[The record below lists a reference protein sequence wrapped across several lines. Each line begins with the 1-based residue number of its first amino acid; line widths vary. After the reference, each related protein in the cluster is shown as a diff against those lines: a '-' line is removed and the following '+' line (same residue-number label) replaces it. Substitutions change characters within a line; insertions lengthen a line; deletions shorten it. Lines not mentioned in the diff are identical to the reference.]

1 MTVEAAQTSS
11 IETNTTQSRL
21 KQTATPGDTQ
31 RRSRFGIKAKL
42 FLAFFSLA
50 GLTAVASAVA
60 WYVFRDIDRAVT
72 RVTVESVPGIITA
85 LSSAEKSAEIAAA
98 APALMAVGSQEERV
112 LEQAKLEEGARA
124 LVALI
129 DDLNASN
136 VPQERTIALSNI
148 EREIRAKLEELN
160 VTVEKR
166 LRLEAQ
172 RQAAVRGISTAHASF
187 LIALEP
193 LVDDSVFDLVTRGE
207 DVTAES
213 TRAITD
219 LVEGNVSRID
229 QLFTIN
235 AEVNL
240 AAGLLAEAA
249 QVSDPVL
256 IEPIRERFLAAAA
269 TIDRSLRRLPG
280 GPDTTSLRERA
291 EGLLALGAGP
301 DKMFDVRERILRAA
315 SGDRHSLEANQQQL
329 AALKTAHE
337 SLLLTLTPMIDDAA
351 FDLVLTTERVTA
363 DNSKEL
369 TDLIDVGANVLQRLL
384 TVRAEGNLA
393 VSLLDQAAGTLDVSL
408 LEPLSE
414 RFVAA
419 KEHIEQMLR
428 ELPPSLDDRQVQTA
442 ASTFIDLGSGDDGV
456 FALRRAELQQI
467 AAAQSALEGSRAL
480 AVQLGDEVAG
490 LVTAARAASNAAA
503 SRSAQAIN
511 SGEVFMMIITVA
523 SIVGAVIVMLY
534 YVVPSIIRPLES
546 ITGAMTDLAAGDTSV
561 DIPGRER
568 SDELGRM
575 AQALGVFRD
584 TAIEV
589 QKSNLKEIRETRR
602 RLSEAIESISEAFS
616 LYNSEDRLVA
626 CNSKYRTLLYPGA
639 GDESI
644 IGMTFETLIRHSA
657 ERGDIVDAQ
666 GRIEEWVKERLARH
680 RDPGAAFLQR
690 RGDGRWVIVSERKTD
705 DGGRVAVYS
714 DVTELKQREEELSV
728 KTNALEQLSGRLAKY
743 LSPQV
748 YESIFT
754 GRSQVTVASRRKK
767 LTIFFSDLEGFTE
780 TTERL
785 EPEDL
790 TQLLNHYLTE
800 MSKIALQYGG
810 TIDKY
815 VGDAILIF
823 FGDPETQGVK
833 ADAVACVRM
842 AIAMRK
848 RMRELD
854 SVWRASGIE
863 KPPRCRI
870 GINTGFCTVGN
881 FGSEDRMDY
890 TIIGGGV
897 NLACRLEQMA
907 PPGEILI
914 SYETYAHVKDQ
925 VCCEERDRIN
935 VKGISRSV
943 AIYQVIDLHDNLG
956 KSRDLIHED
965 YGTLKLDIDLEA
977 MSTKERS
984 HAVTVLQRAVDRL
997 SRADEATAP
1006 LITAKQD
1013 RA

>member
-1 MTVEAAQTSS
+1 MTVEAAQTFSNK
-11 IETNTTQSRL
+11 TNTTQSGL
-21 KQTATPGDTQ
+21 KQAATAGATRQPA
-31 RRSRFGIKAKL
+31 RFGIKAKL
-42 FLAFFSLA
+42 FLAFFFLA

-60 WYVFRDIDRAVT
+60 WYVFRDINRAVT
-72 RVTVESVPGIITA
+72 RVTVESVPGIIAA
-85 LSSAEKSAEIAAA
+85 LSAAEKSAEIAAA
-98 APALMAVGSQEERV
+98 APALMAVRSQEERV
-112 LEQAKLEEGARA
+112 LEQAKLDEGARA

-129 DDLNASN
+129 DDLKASN

-148 EREIRAKLEELN
+148 EREIKTKLEELN
-160 VTVEKR
+160 VAVEER
-166 LRLEAQ
+166 LRFEAQ
-172 RQAAVRGISTAHASF
+172 RQAAVRGLSTEHTSF
-187 LIALEP
+187 LMALEP

-207 DVTAES
+207 DLTAES

-219 LVEGNVSRID
+219 LVESNVGRID
-229 QLFTIN
+229 LLSTIN
-235 AEVNL
+235 AEANL
-240 AAGLLAEAA
+240 AAGLLSEAA
-249 QVSDPVL
+249 HISDPAF
-256 IEPIRERFLAAAA
+256 IQPIRERFLAAAA
-269 TIDRSLRRLPG
+269 AVDRSLRLLPD
-280 GPDTTSLRERA
+280 GPRTTLLRARA
-291 EGLLALGAGP
+291 KGLLALGAGS
-301 DKMFDVRERILRAA
+301 DNIFDVRERTLRAA
-315 SGDRHSLEANQQQL
+315 SGYRHSLEANRQQL
-329 AALKTAHE
+329 AVLKTAHE

-351 FDLVLTTERVTA
+351 FDLVLTTEKVTV

-369 TDLIDVGANVLQRLL
+369 TDFIDGGANILQLLL
-384 TVRAEGNLA
+384 TLRGEGNLA
-393 VSLLDQAAGTLDVSL
+393 VSILEQAAGTLDVNL
-408 LEPLSE
+408 LEPLND

-419 KEHIEQMLR
+419 KERIERTLR
-428 ELPPSLDDRQVQTA
+428 QLPPSLGDRKVQKA
-442 ASTFIDLGSGDDGV
+442 ASTLIDLSRGDDGI

-467 AAAQSALEGSRAL
+467 AIAQSALEGSREL
-480 AVQLGDEVAG
+480 AVRLGDEVAG
-490 LVTAARAASNAAA
+490 LVTAARAASNVAA

-511 SGEVFMMIITVA
+511 SGEVLMMIITVA
-523 SIVGAVIVMLY
+523 SVVGAVIVMLY
-534 YVVPSIIRPLES
+534 YVVPWIIRPLES
-546 ITGAMTDLAAGDTSV
+546 ITRAMTDLAAGDTSV

-568 SDELGRM
+568 NDELGRM

-589 QKSNLKEIRETRR
+589 QKSNLKEIHETRR

-616 LYNSEDRLVA
+616 LYDNEDRLVA
-626 CNSKYRTLLYPGA
+626 CNSKYRTLFYPDA
-639 GDESI
+639 ADESI
-644 IGMTFETLIRHSA
+644 VGMTFETLIRRAA
-657 ERGDIVDAQ
+657 ERGDIIDVQ
-666 GRIEEWVKERLARH
+666 GRIEEWMEERLARH
-680 RDPGAAFLQR
+680 RNPSSAFLQR
-690 RGDGRWVIVSERKTD
+690 RSEGCWFIVSERKTD
-705 DGGRVAVYS
+705 DGGTVAVYS
-714 DVTELKQREEELSV
+714 DVTELKHREEELSV
-728 KTNALEQLSGRLAKY
+728 KTNALEQLSGQLAKY

-754 GRSQVTVASRRKK
+754 GRSEVKVTSRRKK

-780 TTERL
+780 TTEKL
-785 EPEDL
+785 ESEDL

-800 MSKIALQYGG
+800 MSKIALQFGG

-833 ADAVACVRM
+833 ADAVACVSM

-854 SVWRASGIE
+854 SVWRASGME
-863 KPPRCRI
+863 KPPRVRT

-907 PPGEILI
+907 PPSEILI

-925 VCCEERDRIN
+925 ICCEERGHVN
-935 VKGISRSV
+935 VKGISHSV

-965 YGTLKLDIDLEA
+965 YGTLKLDINLEA

-997 SRADEATAP
+997 SRANEVAAP
-1006 LITAKQD
+1006 VIPAKKD